1 MFRKIYSIFHFSDY
15 LMIFFSKMYLYY
27 KITMKKN
34 NDYKNLIIKKDN
46 GYLIDDGED
55 KFKIFHLNKLP
66 RYYRGF
72 KFSQSG
78 TIKDYG
84 LNQFIFL
91 PENSNIL
98 NIGANIGEV
107 ALGFLHKNFNVNAV
121 EPDMNQY
128 NILKENKKIFDK
140 KYFNS
145 KLIFDIHNI
154 GLSNEQ
160 TIKEFYLSP
169 IDNDSTFIQPKNI
182 DRKKYTMIKIES
194 YKIDDL
200 FSHKNIDLIVG
211 DVEGH
216 EPEVLMGATKTLKRC
231 KYVSLDCGKERNGLD
246 TINDTIKILK
256 LNNFKILK
264 RPDEKDNRP
273 VVIGSNNNL
282 FAD

>member
-1 MFRKIYSIFHFSDY
+1 
-15 LMIFFSKMYLYY
+15 
-27 KITMKKN
+27 MKKN

>member
-1 MFRKIYSIFHFSDY
+1 
-15 LMIFFSKMYLYY
+15 
-27 KITMKKN
+27 MKKN

-72 KFSQSG
+72 KFSQIG
-78 TIKDYG
+78 TVKDYG

-107 ALGFLHKNFNVNAV
+107 ALGLLNKNFNVYAV
-121 EPDMNQY
+121 EPDINQY

-200 FSHKNIDLIVG
+200 FTHKNIDLIVG

-231 KYVSLDCGKERNGLD
+231 KYVSLDCGNERNGLD

-264 RPDEKDNRP
+264 TPDGKDNRP